1 MKQFETELQ
10 KLNLYLINMADSVS
24 GNIIQAVNGYF
35 NRDTNVII
43 NDDLIDQLEK
53 VIQEQ
58 CVDLM

>member
-24 GNIIQAVNGYF
+24 GNITQAVNGYF

-43 NDDLIDQLEK
+43 NDDF
-53 VIQEQ
+53 
-58 CVDLM
+58 CHFFSC